1 MLQEGVHGMFS
12 ELYFFNAG
20 NEPMHLEEEHPQIER
35 QSVVL
40 SQKNQDTSKE
50 GFIKNIWIL
59 LNNHYTVH
67 VFSERRLL

>member
-1 MLQEGVHGMFS
+1 MFGAF
-12 ELYFFNAG
+12 YFFNAG

-50 GFIKNIWIL
+50 GFIKNI
-59 LNNHYTVH
+59 
-67 VFSERRLL
+67 